1 MKKQIAL
8 FAIVAVALIAAPS
21 VVRAENTMPEKKPAA
36 AEAGAPA
43 KKQGV
48 PPLNGKVAAVD
59 AAAGTVTIGQTT
71 VTITSETKILKQ
83 GQPATIADIVAG
95 EKISCK
101 YKKDEAGKLNATAI
115 HIGGKA
121 DKGEAKKKKAE

>member
-8 FAIVAVALIAAPS
+8 FAIVAAALIAAPS
-21 VVRAENTMPEKKPAA
+21 VVSAQDTKSADKKT
-36 AEAGAPA
+36 EAGTSA

-59 AAAGTVTIGQTT
+59 AAAGTVTVGQTT
-71 VTITSETKILKQ
+71 VHITSETKILKQ
-83 GQPATIADIVAG
+83 GQPATIADVVVG

-101 YKKDEAGKLNATAI
+101 YQKDDAGKLTATAI
-115 HIGGKA
+115 HIGGKG
-121 DKGEAKKKKAE
+121 DKGEGKKKKSE